1 VSGRNIGVE
10 ILDQADD
17 QKAERNLADLVRINR
32 YFGGHAITVN
42 LLRSVRA
49 SGRFTLLDVGAA
61 SGDHARAV
69 RRAFPQATVV
79 SADHLVRNLAAA
91 PDPRVAADA
100 FRLPFAHGAF
110 DYVFCSL
117 FLHHFRDQEV
127 TELLAS
133 FHRTA
138 RKALIV
144 VDLQRHVLARHFL
157 PATNWLFGWNDITLA
172 DGPTSVQAGFTAQE
186 LQKVAAGLG
195 LAGARV
201 RTHRPWFRLS
211 LVARKECSEIG
222 TI

>member
-1 VSGRNIGVE
+1 MSARNIGVE

-17 QKAERNLADLVRINR
+17 QAAARNLEDLVRINR

-42 LLRSVRA
+42 LLRLVRA

-79 SADHLVRNLAAA
+79 SADHLVRNLAVA
-91 PDPRVAADA
+91 PHPRVAADA
-100 FRLPFAHGAF
+100 FRLPFAQGAF

-117 FLHHFRDQEV
+117 FLHHFPDRQV

-133 FHRTA
+133 FHQTA

-157 PATNWLFGWNDITLA
+157 PATNWLFGWNEITLA
-172 DGPTSVQAGFTAQE
+172 DGPTSVQAGFTVQE
-186 LQKVAAGLG
+186 LQKLAARVG

-211 LVARKECSEIG
+211 LVAPKRCGEIK